1 MKFWMCAVS
10 IVMLCFWSGCSSDS
24 SKKKPKE
31 ELNSSVTQESNA
43 TITTQESNTTEKKEE
58 KKFDKI
64 TLKTTDGQEII
75 ATQHAKGFLFSGY
88 EDKVVL
94 VNFFTTWCPPC
105 KAEIPHLNNLQEKY
119 KDKLVIISV
128 LLEEN
133 KSNEEVANF
142 IKYNR
147 INFSITNSSE
157 NFQFAKSVGGVK
169 NIPLMFLY
177 DKQGNYSTHYLGAVP
192 EEMLDTDIKKAL

>member
-1 MKFWMCAVS
+1 M
-10 IVMLCFWSGCSSDS
+10 
-24 SKKKPKE
+24 
-31 ELNSSVTQESNA
+31 
-43 TITTQESNTTEKKEE
+43 
-58 KKFDKI
+58 
-64 TLKTTDGQEII
+64 
-75 ATQHAKGFLFSGY
+75 
-88 EDKVVL
+88 L

-119 KDKLVIISV
+119 KDNLVIISV

-147 INFSITNSSE
+147 IYFPITNSSE

-192 EEMLDTDIKKAL
+192 EEMLDTDIKKVL